1 MILKPFFF
9 SILLLTVSSISGAA
23 TVKKKVKKGP
33 DFDFGLNLTNE
44 HFVELDSQNTY
55 DAELYFKYRH
65 KFNKHLGLILSPH
78 IDLNRY
84 KNSKDRSYLLRTEN
98 SGLYANYNKFSLTA
112 GFLSHSFGLSQ
123 LFSPLNFVDTA
134 SYWSP
139 FNAQKISSPTLRFT
153 YKTKAVRLFTSYMP
167 KRFENLYP
175 GNNTPFIPT
184 KIPGNL
190 KSEGDT
196 YLFPETANYSIEDS
210 ETIDD
215 ALSGNFVGGIRL
227 KLDPFLT
234 QLLYYRGVDTD
245 PSVDLNLN
253 LTALDL
259 TPGQRV
265 FQIDNPIGVIPIYQ
279 KVERLGL
286 SVRYTLPFKWRLL
299 YEGNISKGDE
309 NVRQGYRESQTHT
322 AGLEWGVP
330 IGNTLLL
337 GVLQAYK
344 SKNSSDSS
352 LGLVSPFREAYL
364 FGANWK
370 YKKYDLSGG
379 YFVSKSLK
387 FSLYNFK
394 VGYKINKNFKFNLSG
409 NILEGELI
417 ELLSGL
423 LDRDTVSAQIQ
434 YNY

>member
-1 MILKPFFF
+1 MILKSF
-9 SILLLTVSSISGAA
+9 SHLILLLFLTSTAHSKA
-23 TVKKKVKKGP
+23 VKKKSANFK
-33 DFDFGLNLTNE
+33 FGLNLTNE
-44 HFVELDSQNTY
+44 HFLELDNQNTY
-55 DAELYFKYRH
+55 DAELYIKYSH

-78 IDLNRY
+78 VDLNRY
-84 KNSKDRSYLLRTEN
+84 KNSKDRSYLIRTEN
-98 SGLYANYNKFSLTA
+98 SGLYANYNSFSLTA

-139 FNAQKISSPTLRFT
+139 LNAQKISSPTLRFM
-153 YKTKAVRLFTSYMP
+153 YKTKTVRFFTSYMP

-175 GNNTPFIPT
+175 GNDTPYIPT
-184 KIPGNL
+184 KIPGTL
-190 KSEGDT
+190 ESDGDT
-196 YLFPETANYSIEDS
+196 YLFPETANYSIGES
-210 ETIDD
+210 ETIDN
-215 ALSGNFVGGIRL
+215 ALSGNFVSGLRL
-227 KLDPFLT
+227 KLDPFVT
-234 QLLYYRGVDTD
+234 QLIYYSGADTD
-245 PSVDLNLN
+245 PTVDLDLN
-253 LTALDL
+253 LTAIDL

-299 YEGNISKGDE
+299 YEGNISRGDE

-330 IGNTLLL
+330 IGKTLLL

-344 SKNSSDSS
+344 SKTSSTSS

-370 YKKYDLSGG
+370 YKRYNLAAG
-379 YFVSKSLK
+379 YFTSKSLK
-387 FSLYNFK
+387 VSLYNFK
-394 VGYKINKNFKFNLSG
+394 IGYSINKNLKLNLSG
-409 NILEGELI
+409 NILEGELL

-423 LDRDTVSAQIQ
+423 LDRDTISAQVQ
-434 YNY
+434 YQY